1 MDKKLKNFIQHLLI
15 GDPKKRMGSFINEK
29 EKENENSMNNNTLG
43 KKEIKKINIYE
54 HIFLKNF
61 PWKEMRNRELIA
73 FYIPKIKKKDD
84 ASNFNEYQDD
94 DDDVEID
101 GISEDKDPFLSWEY

>member
-1 MDKKLKNFIQHLLI
+1 
-15 GDPKKRMGSFINEK
+15 MGSFIDDNQKEK
-29 EKENENSMNNNTLG
+29 EKENENNLNNNNT

-54 HIFLKNF
+54 HIFLKNY
-61 PWKEMRNRELIA
+61 PWKELRNKELIA

-101 GISEDKDPFLSWEY
+101 DILEGDDPFLSWEF